1 MIYFE
6 LIKKINVKDNVDLYI
21 REVKEDKFSY
31 KLIFFSSLVD
41 EYMVMGL
48 QRSLRLSESI
58 NDIYSKLDNIKI
70 STSSNLD
77 EVILLLHEGQVVLYV
92 NNAEY
97 FILVD
102 LRKVPSRGISEPEVE
117 KSLRGSKDGFNES
130 LIVNISL
137 LRTRIKS
144 DDLIIEAL
152 RVGSYSKT
160 SICICYISSKVDTIK
175 LKLLKRKLKEINVES
190 LIMSDRSLEEK
201 LFNQNKTIFPLVRY
215 SERPDVSSLYLMEGH
230 IVLLVDTSS
239 NAIIV
244 PISIFDH
251 MKNVEEYRQNYILGN
266 LTKMLR
272 YLGILLSLFFLP
284 ISYLLATTSSLNNLY
299 NLNIENTSSLPL
311 WSQISIG
318 LFVIELFRIAIIH
331 TPNTLMSAL
340 SIVIGIILGE
350 VSMSL
355 GIFVKDVLIIL
366 SIFTISSFSIPSYEL
381 SLSNR
386 VISIC
391 LFIVSVLFGK
401 VGFLIGIIILFIHL
415 VSIKV
420 MGYPYLYPFIPLDI
434 KKLKIKFFR
443 KDVKKNKKV

>member
-1 MIYFE
+1 MI
-6 LIKKINVKDNVDLYI
+6 
-21 REVKEDKFSY
+21 
-31 KLIFFSSLVD
+31 
-41 EYMVMGL
+41 
-48 QRSLRLSESI
+48 
-58 NDIYSKLDNIKI
+58 
-70 STSSNLD
+70 
-77 EVILLLHEGQVVLYV
+77 
-92 NNAEY
+92 
-97 FILVD
+97 
-102 LRKVPSRGISEPEVE
+102 
-117 KSLRGSKDGFNES
+117 
-130 LIVNISL
+130 
-137 LRTRIKS
+137 
-144 DDLIIEAL
+144 
-152 RVGSYSKT
+152 
-160 SICICYISSKVDTIK
+160 
-175 LKLLKRKLKEINVES
+175 
-190 LIMSDRSLEEK
+190 
-201 LFNQNKTIFPLVRY
+201 
-215 SERPDVSSLYLMEGH
+215 
-230 IVLLVDTSS
+230 
-239 NAIIV
+239 
-244 PISIFDH
+244 
-251 MKNVEEYRQNYILGN
+251 
-266 LTKMLR
+266 
-272 YLGILLSLFFLP
+272 
-284 ISYLLATTSSLNNLY
+284 ATTSSLNNLY

-318 LFVIELFRIAIIH
+318 LFVFELFRIAIIH

>member
-1 MIYFE
+1 MMFDK
-6 LIKKINVKDNVDLYI
+6 LIKKINIKDNVDLFL
-21 REVKEDKFSY
+21 REVREENFNY
-31 KLIFFSSLVD
+31 KLIFFSSLID
-41 EYMVMGL
+41 EYMVMEL
-48 QRSLRLSESI
+48 QRSLRLSKSI
-58 NDIYSKLDNIKI
+58 EDVYSKLDNIKI
-70 STSSNLD
+70 SISNNID
-77 EVILLLHEGQVVLYV
+77 EVILLLHEGQVILYV
-92 NNAEY
+92 EGNSY
-97 FILVD
+97 FILID
-102 LRKVPSRGISEPEVE
+102 LRKVPSRSISEPEVE

-130 LIVNISL
+130 LIVNVSL
-137 LRTRIKS
+137 LRTRLKS
-144 DDLIIEAL
+144 NDLMIEAL
-152 RVGSYSKT
+152 RIGSYSKT
-160 SICICYISSKVDTIK
+160 SVCICYISSKVNFEKLLFLKNK
-175 LKLLKRKLKEINVES
+175 LKKIDVES
-190 LIMSDRSLEEK
+190 LIMSDRSLEEM
-201 LFNQNKTIFPLVRY
+201 LFDQNKTIFPLVRY

-230 IVLLVDTSS
+230 IILLVDTSS

-251 MKNVEEYRQNYILGN
+251 MKNVEEYRQNFILGN

-272 YLGILLSLFFLP
+272 YFGILLSLFFLP
-284 ISYLLATTSSLNNLY
+284 LSYLLATTSSLNNLY
-299 NLNIENTSSLPL
+299 NLNIENTSSLPI

-420 MGYPYLYPFIPLDI
+420 IGYPYLYPFIPLDI

>member
-1 MIYFE
+1 MMFDK
-6 LIKKINVKDNVDLYI
+6 LIKKINIKDNVDLFL
-21 REVKEDKFSY
+21 REVREENFNY
-31 KLIFFSSLVD
+31 KLIFFSSLID
-41 EYMVMGL
+41 EYMVMEL
-48 QRSLRLSESI
+48 QRSLRLSKSI
-58 NDIYSKLDNIKI
+58 EDVYSKLDNIKI
-70 STSSNLD
+70 SISNNID
-77 EVILLLHEGQVVLYV
+77 EVILLLHEGQVILYV
-92 NNAEY
+92 EGNSY
-97 FILVD
+97 FILID
-102 LRKVPSRGISEPEVE
+102 LRKVPSRSISEPEVE

-130 LIVNISL
+130 LIVNVSL
-137 LRTRIKS
+137 LRTRLKS
-144 DDLIIEAL
+144 NS
-152 RVGSYSKT
+152 V
-160 SICICYISSKVDTIK
+160 CICYISNKVNFEKLLFLKNK
-175 LKLLKRKLKEINVES
+175 LKKIDVES
-190 LIMSDRSLEEK
+190 LIMSDRSLEEM
-201 LFNQNKTIFPLVRY
+201 LFDQNKTIFPLVRY

-230 IVLLVDTSS
+230 IILLVDTSS

-251 MKNVEEYRQNYILGN
+251 MKNVEEYRQNFILGN

-272 YLGILLSLFFLP
+272 YFGILLSLFFLP
-284 ISYLLATTSSLNNLY
+284 LSYLLATTSSLNNLY
-299 NLNIENTSSLPL
+299 NLNIENTSSLPI

-420 MGYPYLYPFIPLDI
+420 IGYPYLYPFIPLDI